1 MGCETLMYL
10 QGRILKCS
18 MCKWR
23 HAFETDRINSDSWN
37 SQDRMQK
44 RDTRNFIRDLA
55 IDSIGQIQYALF
67 K

>member
-1 MGCETLMYL
+1 
-10 QGRILKCS
+10 